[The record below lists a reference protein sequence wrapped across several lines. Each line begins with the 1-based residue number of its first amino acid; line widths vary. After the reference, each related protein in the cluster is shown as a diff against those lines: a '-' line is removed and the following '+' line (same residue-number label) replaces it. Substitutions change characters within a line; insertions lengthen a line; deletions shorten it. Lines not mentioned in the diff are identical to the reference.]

1 MQVIKTQ
8 YFGPSNV
15 RGSRIIA
22 SCDAGRIT
30 MSYKYALNI
39 SENHREAC
47 EALRD
52 KLGWTVENNY
62 SSMIGGQAQDGNY
75 YWVFS
80 CDSVTRN

>member
-1 MQVIKTQ
+1 MQVIKTK

-22 SCDAGRIT
+22 SCYAGRIT

-62 SSMIGGQAQDGNY
+62 SSMVGGQASDGAY

>member
-1 MQVIKTQ
+1 MQVIKTK

-22 SCDAGRIT
+22 SCYAGRIT
-30 MSYKYALNI
+30 MSYNYAVNI

-52 KLGWTVENNY
+52 KLGWTVENN
-62 SSMIGGQAQDGNY
+62 
-75 YWVFS
+75 
-80 CDSVTRN
+80 